1 MKPLDRIVNFGGEIM
16 IYAEMIAQLRLIAQ
30 ASGHPNPQ
38 ALVDRYLQG
47 FDHDRGRDRGNDCT
61 IPSCSNI

>member
-1 MKPLDRIVNFGGEIM
+1 MNLDRMVIFGGKTM
-16 IYAEMIAQLRLIAQ
+16 TYGEMVKQLREIAQ

-47 FDHDRGRDRGNDCT
+47 FDHGRGRDRGNDCT
-61 IPSCSNI
+61 APSCRNI